1 MLITARRIHCS
12 CSNNVLKGKHMGDA
26 SHLYSSY
33 DQVPFYRRQWF
44 FWLMYIT
51 ITPIAITILLLGDV
65 YYKKR
70 GKVKS
75 FGIANRIV
83 AGLIA
88 LVILWNIARLFTQ
101 V

>member
-1 MLITARRIHCS
+1 MPVSFTAAMIKCRSTVGR
-12 CSNNVLKGKHMGDA
+12 
-26 SHLYSSY
+26 
-33 DQVPFYRRQWF
+33 WF